1 MERIFFQSNS
11 ARFANLAAIYLM
23 LENYRKKLICIK
35 YNINYK
41 KNQEVKPKQTDMRQV
56 LLYNIIK
63 SARERR
69 YCTTNP
75 PYNQAR

>member
-1 MERIFFQSNS
+1 
-11 ARFANLAAIYLM
+11 M

-56 LLYNIIK
+56 LLYNK
-63 SARERR
+63 G
-69 YCTTNP
+69 NL
-75 PYNQAR
+75 